1 MKLFKGL
8 AHVLNCTFEYY
19 NEFWKKIVQVIS
31 ALLLIIVTIC
41 LSIFNPYFKDVC
53 WNYPEETY
61 RELETEAE
69 LFIKELE
76 ETELSDIFDKRTKQF
91 SAKTLCTTRT
101 VTVTITDEETNISRD
116 FFNSGAYYFN
126 SVIKLFVLLVL
137 LVFCI
142 SLIAYILLFFIA
154 IIKWIIWISKT
165 IKAYKA
171 EKRK

>member
-8 AHVLNCTFEYY
+8 AHVLKCTFEHYK
-19 NEFWKKIVQVIS
+19 EFWKTIVQVIS

-61 RELETEAE
+61 RELEAEAE

-76 ETELSDIFDKRTKQF
+76 ETEPSDIFDKRTKEF
-91 SAKTLCTTRT
+91 SAKTLCTTRI
-101 VTVTITDEETNISRD
+101 VTLTITGEETNISRD
-116 FFNSGAYYFN
+116 FSNSGSYYFN
-126 SVIKLFVLLVL
+126 SVIKLFCLIIL

-142 SLIAYILLFFIA
+142 NWIAYIIVFFIA
-154 IIKWIIWISKT
+154 IIKWIIWICKT

-171 EKRK
+171 EKMM